1 MNKAHEFRQPEPP
14 AAVDSLWLRIREE
27 AELDA
32 RTEPLLASYLHAS
45 ILKHQSLERAVSLN
59 LAQRLA
65 SETLPA
71 IHLREVID
79 EALRNSPAIVNALR
93 ADLAAV
99 RDRDPACDKLT
110 TPLLYYK
117 GFQAVQSHRVGHW
130 LWKSDRQALA
140 LFLQSQISQTFDV
153 DIHPAASIGEGLMI
167 DHATGVVIG
176 ETAVIGNDVSML
188 HGVTLG
194 GTGKSVGERHPKI
207 GNGVLIGA
215 SATVLGNVEIGD
227 RAKIAAGS
235 VVLKDV
241 VAGCTVAGV
250 PAVPVA
256 GTCVEAPSLEM
267 DHQLHEL

>member
-1 MNKAHEFRQPEPP
+1 MNKVH
-14 AAVDSLWLRIREE
+14 SLANATQDELWQTIRAE
-27 AELDA
+27 AESVA
-32 RTEPLLASYLHAS
+32 KTEPLLASFLHATL
-45 ILKHQSLERAVSLN
+45 LKHQSLERAVSLN
-59 LAQRLA
+59 LAQRL
-65 SETLPA
+65 SNETLQA

-79 EALRNSPAIVNALR
+79 EALASEPSIGRALR

-99 RDRDPACDKLT
+99 RDRDPACKRLT

-117 GFQAVQSHRVGHW
+117 GFLAVQSHRIGHW
-130 LWKSDRQALA
+130 LWNNDRDALA
-140 LFLQSQISQTFDV
+140 LFLQSRISHTFDV
-153 DIHPAASIGEGLMI
+153 DIHPAARLGEGLMI

-176 ETAVIGNDVSML
+176 ETAVVGNDVSML

-194 GTGKSVGERHPKI
+194 GTGKDTGRRHPQI
-207 GNGVLIGA
+207 GDGVLIGA
-215 SATVLGNVEIGD
+215 SATVLGSVSIGD

-241 VAGCTVAGV
+241 SAGCTVAGV

-256 GTCVEAPSLEM
+256 GTCVEPPSLDM

>member
-1 MNKAHEFRQPEPP
+1 MNQAHTVSDTRK
-14 AAVDSLWLRIREE
+14 DDLWHTIREE
-27 AELDA
+27 AESDA
-32 RTEPLLASYLHAS
+32 STEPLLASFLHATL
-45 ILKHQSLERAVSLN
+45 LKHQSLERAVSLN
-59 LAQRLA
+59 LAQRLS

-79 EALRNSPAIVNALR
+79 EALASELAIGKALR

-99 RDRDPACDKLT
+99 RDRDPACDRLT

-117 GFQAVQSHRVGHW
+117 GFQAVQSHRIGHW
-130 LWKSDRQALA
+130 LWNSKRQALA
-140 LFLQSQISQTFDV
+140 LFLQSQISHTFGV
-153 DIHPAASIGEGLMI
+153 DIHPAATLGEGLMI

-176 ETAVIGNDVSML
+176 ETAIIGNNVSML

-194 GTGKSVGERHPKI
+194 GTGKDTGSRHPII
-207 GNGVLIGA
+207 GDGVLIGA
-215 SATVLGNVEIGD
+215 SATVLGNVKIGD

-241 VAGCTVAGV
+241 AAGCTVAGV

-256 GTCVEAPSLEM
+256 GPCVEAPALGM

>member
-1 MNKAHEFRQPEPP
+1 MNKAHEFTHATPP
-14 AAVDSLWLRIREE
+14 AVTDTIWTTIREE
-27 AELDA
+27 AEADA
-32 RTEPLLASYLHAS
+32 RSEPLLASFLHAS

-59 LAQRLA
+59 LAQSLS

-79 EALRNSPAIVNALR
+79 DALISNPGIVNALR

-110 TPLLYYK
+110 IPLLYYK
-117 GFQAVQSHRVGHW
+117 GFLAVQCHRISHW
-130 LWKSDRQALA
+130 LWQSDRRALA

-153 DIHPAASIGEGLMI
+153 DIHPAATIGEGIMI

-176 ETAVIGNDVSML
+176 ETTVIGNDVSML

-194 GTGKSVGERHPKI
+194 GTGKSTGIRHPRI

-215 SATVLGNVEIGD
+215 SATVLGHVAIGD

-241 VAGCTVAGV
+241 VPGCTVAGV

-256 GTCVEAPSLEM
+256 GECVNAPALEM